1 MMKKTF
7 VSKYAMFCL
16 LGIILFFNA
25 CSNFVDIAP
34 PENEVQA
41 QLIFEDEASVE
52 SAVAGLY
59 SQIMSRTLPSVNGG
73 MSLYGG
79 LLADELQNT
88 SPSNNGEPF
97 RVNGLTPDNIT
108 VRNNLWNPSYT
119 FIYHAN
125 ALIEGLDN
133 SVNLNETFVR
143 RVKGEVHVMRSLL
156 YFYLTSLF
164 GDVPI
169 TKSSE
174 YIENAMLTRRPVQE
188 VFDSIVE
195 DLQQAEDLL
204 PSNYPTNERTR
215 PNNQVAKALLARM
228 YSYRQQWDEAIQKV
242 DEVLA
247 SGLYILEPDLDKVF
261 LRDSKEA
268 IWQICPVSTT
278 GNTSEGRNFL
288 PASMT
293 VVPPFTV
300 RKELIEAFEEADSRK
315 NHWLAFNTNSGVRNY
330 YPFKYK
336 IRNEAAPY
344 REYNMIIRLAE
355 LYLVR
360 AEAYANTGN
369 IADALA
375 DLNRI
380 RERAGAT
387 LLVEAN
393 SNSNVLSTLRIVEEE
408 RRKELFAEMGHRWLD
423 LKRTDRA
430 NDVLAEVKENW
441 QPWAVVLPIP
451 QAELDLNRNLFQNE
465 GYN

>member
-1 MMKKTF
+1 
-7 VSKYAMFCL
+7 
-16 LGIILFFNA
+16 
-25 CSNFVDIAP
+25 
-34 PENEVQA
+34 
-41 QLIFEDEASVE
+41 
-52 SAVAGLY
+52 
-59 SQIMSRTLPSVNGG
+59 
-73 MSLYGG
+73 
-79 LLADELQNT
+79 
-88 SPSNNGEPF
+88 
-97 RVNGLTPDNIT
+97 
-108 VRNNLWNPSYT
+108 
-119 FIYHAN
+119 
-125 ALIEGLDN
+125 
-133 SVNLNETFVR
+133 
-143 RVKGEVHVMRSLL
+143 
-156 YFYLTSLF
+156 
-164 GDVPI
+164 
-169 TKSSE
+169 
-174 YIENAMLTRRPVQE
+174 
-188 VFDSIVE
+188 
-195 DLQQAEDLL
+195 
-204 PSNYPTNERTR
+204 
-215 PNNQVAKALLARM
+215 
-228 YSYRQQWDEAIQKV
+228 
-242 DEVLA
+242 
-247 SGLYILEPDLDKVF
+247 
-261 LRDSKEA
+261 
-268 IWQICPVSTT
+268 
-278 GNTSEGRNFL
+278 
-288 PASMT
+288 MT